1 MATRVSGDA
10 RSRTDRL
17 LRSTCARLVQ
27 SWRNRRAALRFF
39 RKLLKRQGC
48 VPRRLI
54 TDKLRSYLVLSKNEI
69 VGLTAGH
76 VSRC

>member
-1 MATRVSGDA
+1 MPAPEQIVFSAVLVLAWCNRGEIGEPLSDSSG
-10 RSRTDRL
+10 S
-17 LRSTCARLVQ
+17 
-27 SWRNRRAALRFF
+27 
-39 RKLLKRQGC
+39 LLKRQGC